1 MKREA
6 VANYALSLPRATE
19 EPHFHFT
26 SFRIDGKIFATM
38 PPSNELLHVFVPE
51 AEREASILAYP
62 NCCEVLH
69 WGQRTVGLK
78 IDLEQASARLV
89 EDLLTAAYDAKA
101 KAKSRRR

>member
-6 VANYALSLPRATE
+6 VADFALSLPGVTE

-26 SFRIDGKIFATM
+26 SFRVDGKIFATM

-62 NCCEVLH
+62 DCCEVLH

-78 IDLEQASARLV
+78 IDLAQASARLV
-89 EDLLTAAYDAKA
+89 KDLLAAAYAAKS
-101 KAKSRRR
+101 KAKSRR